1 MNAGAAPAGWR
12 ETYKRRPRVAYL
24 RIDGAAIIGDGP
36 GRKWSICASLGSR
49 PLSSAKAI
57 DEATQRLEVKY
68 DREMG
73 PMPAG
78 MRNDYRFFAVQI
90 ATRWRKWH
98 AVVAES
104 G

>member
-1 MNAGAAPAGWR
+1 MNNKYGNPYNGLEAAR
-12 ETYKRRPRVAYL
+12 
-24 RIDGAAIIGDGP
+24 
-36 GRKWSICASLGSR
+36 
-49 PLSSAKAI
+49 AKAI

-78 MRNDYRFFAVQI
+78 LRNDCRFFAVQI